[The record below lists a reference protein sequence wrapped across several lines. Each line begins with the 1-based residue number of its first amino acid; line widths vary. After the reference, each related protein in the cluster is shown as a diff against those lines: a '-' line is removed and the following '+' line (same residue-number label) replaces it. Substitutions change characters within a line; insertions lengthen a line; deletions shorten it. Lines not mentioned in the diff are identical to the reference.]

1 MKTHRSLGHR
11 SQVHRSWAGFSMVEV
26 MVALVVLAVGM
37 LGIAGVYVTTLR
49 SSGSAISRL
58 QAVTLAG
65 DMADR
70 IRANRWARA
79 TYTNATGEVQK
90 ECNAAGNCTRDQMA
104 LHDVFLWQQQ
114 IDDLLPGDP
123 QGTVQFV
130 QGVPGPPKTPD
141 SYTITVSWKEPGSGD
156 ADGEDD
162 NRLSYVLT
170 MQVEP

>member
-11 SQVHRSWAGFSMVEV
+11 SLAGFSMVEV

-70 IRANRWARA
+70 IRANRWARG
-79 TYTNATGEVQK
+79 TYTNATGEEQ
-90 ECNAAGNCTRDQMA
+90 ECISAGNCTRDQMA
-104 LHDVFLWQQQ
+104 LHDVFLWKQQ
-114 IDDLLPGDP
+114 IEDLLPGDP

-156 ADGEDD
+156 GDAEDD